1 MTRRE
6 FMQQAAFAGAGAM
19 IGGCGTFGDR
29 APAIAGDFAWGALLH
44 LGFNMWGDWTFD
56 GKYPRTPEE
65 AAKTAKPPEFR
76 KNGSLGNR
84 QLCDYVAADMPTW
97 NAITGCMQKEG
108 LNLVLIDVGEAYA
121 FPSHPE
127 IWVNGAWDADKMR
140 TELNRLRGMG
150 LEPIPKLNF
159 STGHDIWLKQYH
171 YMTATS
177 KYYEV
182 VADVI
187 RDVCEVFDRPRYFH
201 LGFDEETPAAVKR
214 RAMAVLRQGDL
225 WWHDFNFCVREVER
239 NGARAMLWSDMIC
252 AGKETFLKRMSKDVV
267 QMPWYY
273 GTDFSEKNVTWD
285 ASFEK
290 KTDWSVQRN
299 LAASIGVLCDAGY
312 DVIPCT
318 SNWSNAKASESMV
331 AYCRDR
337 VPVRRLKGFLTA
349 PWFMTLACQRQKL
362 EEGIRLFADAK
373 RKLYPAKA

>member
-1 MTRRE
+1 MKDELTNRRE
-6 FMQQAAFAGAGAM
+6 FLGTLALGAGAAV
-19 IGGCGTFGDR
+19 CPRVFG
-29 APAIAGDFAWGALLH
+29 AVSPKCNYGALLH
-44 LGFNMWGDWTFD
+44 LGSNMWGDFSED
-56 GKYPRTPEE
+56 PGQYAQSAEEEKIRPNPVNPGGKSKVSYHSYLQCRDDLWKELVDR
-65 AAKTAKPPEFR
+65 AAER
-76 KNGSLGNR
+76 
-84 QLCDYVAADMPTW
+84 
-97 NAITGCMQKEG
+97 G
-108 LNLVLIDVGEAYA
+108 LNQIFIDLGEGVEY
-121 FPSHPE
+121 PSHPE
-127 IWVNGAWDADKMR
+127 LKVPGTWSVEKLRKELARMR
-140 TELNRLRGMG
+140 GLG

-159 STGHDIWLKQYH
+159 STCHDAWLKEYH
-171 YMTATS
+171 RMVSTKT
-177 KYYEV
+177 YYQV

-201 LGFDEETPAAVKR
+201 LGFDEETPAAVKN
-214 RAMAVLRQGDL
+214 RAMAVIRQGDL
-225 WWHDFNFCVREVER
+225 WWHDFNYCVREVER